1 MISATLCAIIAKA
14 PVVRYCLS
22 KAFRPFIGPTELG
35 STNARHEPA
44 IGATF
49 LTRLVGLRRSL
60 VRDKPPKV
68 GHKPLVLPLPVPS
81 PLEVRSLVCPA
92 MACDRPK
99 CFNRC
104 SGWTPGGEEG
114 EIAIGATTTDQQTAG
129 PETRICVV

>member
-49 LTRLVGLRRSL
+49 LARLVGLRRSL
-60 VRDKPPKV
+60 VSYSAAEQSNFI
-68 GHKPLVLPLPVPS
+68 H
-81 PLEVRSLVCPA
+81 
-92 MACDRPK
+92 
-99 CFNRC
+99 
-104 SGWTPGGEEG
+104 
-114 EIAIGATTTDQQTAG
+114 EIAKFGIGIVLGYPIQ
-129 PETRICVV
+129 ELSVYIVNFR